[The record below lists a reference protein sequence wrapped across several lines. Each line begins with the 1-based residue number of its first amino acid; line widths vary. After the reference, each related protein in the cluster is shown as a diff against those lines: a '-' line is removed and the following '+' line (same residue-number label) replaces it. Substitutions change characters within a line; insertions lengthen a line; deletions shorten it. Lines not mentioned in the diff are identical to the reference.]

1 MKACISHK
9 ICTLSPFFIIF
20 QKSIDSVPQNEY
32 IIGVS
37 LLVTRLT
44 NVLTRGVIWLNIN
57 PNTEKPIFIQIAE
70 QLEDSIFTGVYP
82 EETKIPSTN
91 EISALLNINPHTVL
105 KGMNLLV
112 DEEIIYKKRG
122 LGMFVKEG
130 AVEKIRQ
137 KRQGQFYDQFIASL
151 IEEANKLHM
160 TKNEII
166 SMIERGYENE
176 CNSN

>member
-1 MKACISHK
+1 M
-9 ICTLSPFFIIF
+9 
-20 QKSIDSVPQNEY
+20 
-32 IIGVS
+32 
-37 LLVTRLT
+37 
-44 NVLTRGVIWLNIN
+44 WLNIN

-122 LGMFVKEG
+122 LGMFVKES

-137 KRQGQFYDQFIASL
+137 KRQGQFYEQFIASL

>member
-1 MKACISHK
+1 M
-9 ICTLSPFFIIF
+9 
-20 QKSIDSVPQNEY
+20 
-32 IIGVS
+32 
-37 LLVTRLT
+37 
-44 NVLTRGVIWLNIN
+44 NIN
-57 PNTEKPIFIQIAE
+57 TNIEKPIFIQIAE
-70 QLEDSIFTGVYP
+70 QLEDSIFTGIYP

-112 DEEIIYKKRG
+112 DDEIIYKKRG

-137 KRQGQFYDQFIASL
+137 KIQGQFYDQFIATL
-151 IEEANKLHM
+151 IEEANKLNM
-160 TKNEII
+160 SKDEII
-166 SMIERGYENE
+166 KLIERGYDNE